1 MTATPAAA
9 LADLARAI
17 ANYEPLADDTI
28 TALLACLDK
37 PDTPPAAEWAAARR
51 LMRGLYDRG
60 LLTRAQLNAQQHE
73 TMGK

>member
-1 MTATPAAA
+1 MTATAESA

-17 ANYEPLADDTI
+17 AHYEPLADDTI

-37 PDTPPAAEWAAARR
+37 PDTPPAAQWANARR

-60 LLTRAQLNAQQHE
+60 LLTRAQLNAQRNE
-73 TMGK
+73 EDAA